1 MSILI
6 HEAIETL
13 TNPWVLFG
21 LLAQGV
27 YFFRFIVQL
36 WQSEKEK
43 QVVVPLSFWYL
54 SILGTIMILIYS
66 IHINDFVFIIASILS
81 FGIYIRNIIIHF
93 KDPQNKKV
101 KNKTPFCC

>member
-1 MSILI
+1 MHSFVQYTI
-6 HEAIETL
+6 ATL

-27 YFFRFIVQL
+27 YFLRFIMQL
-36 WQSEKEK
+36 WASEKTK

-54 SILGTIMILIYS
+54 SILGTAMILVYS
-66 IHINDFVFIIASILS
+66 IHIHDFVFIVASILS
-81 FGIYIRNIIIHF
+81 FAIYIRNIAIHL

-101 KNKTPFCC
+101 